1 MDFNKYYEDR
11 QKLVN
16 TFLEKRLEKKGI
28 SRVDEA
34 MAYSLLAGGKRIRPI
49 ILMAAADAL
58 GVSGY
63 NFLPVACGLEM
74 IHTYSLIHDD
84 LPCMDDDDLRRG
96 KPSCHKAYDEATAV
110 LAGDALL
117 TRAFQVVLESQCS
130 SEKKCALVSKLSEY
144 AGIDGMIYGQ
154 DLDMKAETL
163 TDAHFEDLQEIEV
176 YKTAKLLTLPMVCAA
191 ILADQ
196 KQDIPVLK
204 EIGVHLGIQFQV
216 QDDILDVSSS
226 AQALGKSTS
235 DAQNNKLTAVSL
247 LGLEESQNLV
257 AKLDQQIQCLLNDLS
272 TSTPSFQKILDF
284 LIHRTC

>member
-1 MDFNKYYEDR
+1 MNNKDFEDYLR
-11 QKLVN
+11 QQATVGLP
-16 TFLEKRLEKKGI
+16 
-28 SRVDEA
+28 SRTKEA
-34 MAYSLLAGGKRIRPI
+34 MTYSLMNGGKRIRPL
-49 ILMAAADAL
+49 ILFSLLKDYGFKEQL
-58 GVSGY
+58 GY
-63 NFLPVACGLEM
+63 PCGCAIEM

-130 SEKKCALVSKLSEY
+130 SEKKCALVSKLAEY

-163 TDAHFEDLQEIEV
+163 TDARFEDLQEIEV

-191 ILADQ
+191 ILAD
-196 KQDIPVLK
+196 KEQDIPVLK
-204 EIGVHLGIQFQV
+204 EIGERLGIQFQV
-216 QDDILDVSSS
+216 QDDILDVTSS

-235 DAQNNKLTAVSL
+235 DTQNNKLTAVSL

-257 AKLDQQIQCLLNDLS
+257 VMLDQQIQSLLNDLS
-272 TSTPSFQKILDF
+272 TPTSSFQKILDF

>member
-1 MDFNKYYEDR
+1 MNNKAFEDYLR
-11 QKLVN
+11 QQATVGLP
-16 TFLEKRLEKKGI
+16 
-28 SRVDEA
+28 SRTKEA
-34 MAYSLLAGGKRIRPI
+34 MTYSLMNGGKRIRPL
-49 ILMAAADAL
+49 ILFSLLKDYGFKEQL
-58 GVSGY
+58 GY
-63 NFLPVACGLEM
+63 PCGCAIEM
-74 IHTYSLIHDD
+74 IHSYSLIHDD

-130 SEKKCALVSKLSEY
+130 SEKKCALVSKLAEY

-163 TDAHFEDLQEIEV
+163 TDARFEDLQEIEV

-191 ILADQ
+191 ILAD
-196 KQDIPVLK
+196 KEQDIPVLK
-204 EIGVHLGIQFQV
+204 EIGERLGIQFQV
-216 QDDILDVSSS
+216 QDDILDVTSS
-226 AQALGKSTS
+226 ATALGKSTS
-235 DAQNNKLTAVSL
+235 DTQNNKLTAVSL

-257 AKLDQQIQCLLNDLS
+257 AKLDQQIQSLLNDLS
-272 TSTPSFQKILDF
+272 TSTSSFQKILDF

>member
-1 MDFNKYYEDR
+1 MNNKAFEDYLR
-11 QKLVN
+11 QQATVGLP
-16 TFLEKRLEKKGI
+16 
-28 SRVDEA
+28 SRTKEA
-34 MAYSLLAGGKRIRPI
+34 MTYSLMNGGKRIRPL
-49 ILMAAADAL
+49 ILFSLLKDYGFKEQL
-58 GVSGY
+58 GY
-63 NFLPVACGLEM
+63 PCGCAIEM

-117 TRAFQVVLESQCS
+117 TRAFQVVLESPCS
-130 SEKKCALVSKLSEY
+130 SEKKCALVSKLAEY
-144 AGIDGMIYGQ
+144 AGIDGMISGQ

-163 TDAHFEDLQEIEV
+163 TDARFEDLQEIEV

-191 ILADQ
+191 ILAD
-196 KQDIPVLK
+196 KEPDIPVLK

-216 QDDILDVSSS
+216 QDDILDVTSS
-226 AQALGKSTS
+226 ATALGKSTS
-235 DAQNNKLTAVSL
+235 DTQNNKLTAVSL

-257 AKLDQQIQCLLNDLS
+257 VMLDQQIQSLLNDLS
-272 TSTPSFQKILDF
+272 TSTSSFQKILDF

>member
-1 MDFNKYYEDR
+1 MNNKAFEDYLR
-11 QKLVN
+11 QQATVGLP
-16 TFLEKRLEKKGI
+16 
-28 SRVDEA
+28 SRTKEA
-34 MAYSLLAGGKRIRPI
+34 MTYSLMNGGKRIRPL
-49 ILMAAADAL
+49 ILFSLLKDYGFKEQL
-58 GVSGY
+58 GY
-63 NFLPVACGLEM
+63 PCGCAIEM

-117 TRAFQVVLESQCS
+117 TRAFQVVLESPCS
-130 SEKKCALVSKLSEY
+130 SEKKCALVSKLAEY

-163 TDAHFEDLQEIEV
+163 TDARFEDLQEIEV

-191 ILADQ
+191 ILAD
-196 KQDIPVLK
+196 KEQDIPVLK
-204 EIGVHLGIQFQV
+204 EIGERLGIQFQV
-216 QDDILDVSSS
+216 QDDILDVTSS
-226 AQALGKSTS
+226 ATALGKSTS
-235 DAQNNKLTAVSL
+235 DTQNNKLTAVSL

-257 AKLDQQIQCLLNDLS
+257 AKLDQQIQSLLNDLS

>member
-1 MDFNKYYEDR
+1 MNNKDFEDYLR
-11 QKLVN
+11 QQATVGLP
-16 TFLEKRLEKKGI
+16 
-28 SRVDEA
+28 SRTKEA
-34 MAYSLLAGGKRIRPI
+34 MTYSLMNGGKRIRPL
-49 ILMAAADAL
+49 ILFSLLKDYGFKEQL
-58 GVSGY
+58 GY
-63 NFLPVACGLEM
+63 PCGCAIEM

-130 SEKKCALVSKLSEY
+130 SEKKCALVSKLAEY

-163 TDAHFEDLQEIEV
+163 TDARFEDLQEIEV
-176 YKTAKLLTLPMVCAA
+176 YKTAMLLTLPMICAA
-191 ILADQ
+191 ILAD
-196 KQDIPVLK
+196 KEQDIPVLK
-204 EIGVHLGIQFQV
+204 EIGERLGIQFQV
-216 QDDILDVSSS
+216 QDDILDVTSS
-226 AQALGKSTS
+226 ATALGKSTS
-235 DAQNNKLTAVSL
+235 DTQNNKLTAVSL

-257 AKLDQQIQCLLNDLS
+257 VMLDQQIQSLLNDLS

>member
-1 MDFNKYYEDR
+1 MNNKDFEDYLR
-11 QKLVN
+11 QQATAGLP
-16 TFLEKRLEKKGI
+16 
-28 SRVDEA
+28 SRTKEA
-34 MAYSLLAGGKRIRPI
+34 MTYSLMNGGKRIRPL
-49 ILMAAADAL
+49 ILFSLLKDYGFKEQL
-58 GVSGY
+58 GY
-63 NFLPVACGLEM
+63 PCGCAIEM

-117 TRAFQVVLESQCS
+117 TRAFQVVLKSQCS

-196 KQDIPVLK
+196 EQDIPVLK
-204 EIGVHLGIQFQV
+204 EIGVRLGIQFQV
-216 QDDILDVSSS
+216 QDDILDVTSS

-257 AKLDQQIQCLLNDLS
+257 EKLDQQIQSLLHDLS
-272 TSTPSFQKILDF
+272 TSTTSFQKILDF

>member
-1 MDFNKYYEDR
+1 MNNKAFEDYLR
-11 QKLVN
+11 QQATVGLP
-16 TFLEKRLEKKGI
+16 
-28 SRVDEA
+28 SRTKEA
-34 MAYSLLAGGKRIRPI
+34 MTYSLMNGGKRIRPL
-49 ILMAAADAL
+49 ILFSLLKDYGFKEQL
-58 GVSGY
+58 GY
-63 NFLPVACGLEM
+63 PCGCAIEM

-117 TRAFQVVLESQCS
+117 TRAFQVVLESPCS
-130 SEKKCALVSKLSEY
+130 SEKKCALVSKLAEY

-163 TDAHFEDLQEIEV
+163 TNAHFEDLQEIEV

-191 ILADQ
+191 ILAD
-196 KQDIPVLK
+196 KEQDIPVLK

-216 QDDILDVSSS
+216 QDDILDVTSS
-226 AQALGKSTS
+226 ATALGKSTS
-235 DAQNNKLTAVSL
+235 DTQNNKLTAVSL

-257 AKLDQQIQCLLNDLS
+257 VKLDQQIQSLLNDLS
-272 TSTPSFQKILDF
+272 TSTSSFQKILDF

>member
-1 MDFNKYYEDR
+1 MNNKDFEDYLR
-11 QKLVN
+11 QQATVGLP
-16 TFLEKRLEKKGI
+16 
-28 SRVDEA
+28 SRTKEA
-34 MAYSLLAGGKRIRPI
+34 MTYSLMNGGKRIRPL
-49 ILMAAADAL
+49 ILFSLLKDYGFKEQL
-58 GVSGY
+58 GY
-63 NFLPVACGLEM
+63 PCGCAIEM

-130 SEKKCALVSKLSEY
+130 SEKKCALVSNLTEY

-191 ILADQ
+191 ILAD
-196 KQDIPVLK
+196 KEQDIPVLK
-204 EIGVHLGIQFQV
+204 EIGVRLGIQFQV
-216 QDDILDVSSS
+216 QDDILDVTSS

-257 AKLDQQIQCLLNDLS
+257 AKLDQQIQSLLNDLS
-272 TSTPSFQKILDF
+272 TSTSSFQKILDF

>member
-1 MDFNKYYEDR
+1 MNNKDFEDYLR
-11 QKLVN
+11 QQATAGLP
-16 TFLEKRLEKKGI
+16 
-28 SRVDEA
+28 SRTKEA
-34 MAYSLLAGGKRIRPI
+34 MTYSLMNGGKRIRPL
-49 ILMAAADAL
+49 ILFSLLKDYGFKEQL
-58 GVSGY
+58 GY
-63 NFLPVACGLEM
+63 PCGCAIEM

-130 SEKKCALVSKLSEY
+130 SEKKCALVSKLAEY

-163 TDAHFEDLQEIEV
+163 TNARFEDLQEIEV
-176 YKTAKLLTLPMVCAA
+176 YKTAKLLTLPMICAA
-191 ILADQ
+191 ILAD
-196 KQDIPVLK
+196 KEQDIPVLK

-216 QDDILDVSSS
+216 QDDILDVTSS
-226 AQALGKSTS
+226 ATALGKSTS
-235 DAQNNKLTAVSL
+235 DTQNNKLTAVSL

-257 AKLDQQIQCLLNDLS
+257 VMLDQQIQSLLNDLS
-272 TSTPSFQKILDF
+272 TSTSSFQKILDF

>member
-1 MDFNKYYEDR
+1 MNNKDFEDYLR
-11 QKLVN
+11 QQATVGLP
-16 TFLEKRLEKKGI
+16 
-28 SRVDEA
+28 SRTKEA
-34 MAYSLLAGGKRIRPI
+34 MTYSLMNGGKRIRPL
-49 ILMAAADAL
+49 ILFSLLKDYGFKEQL
-58 GVSGY
+58 GY
-63 NFLPVACGLEM
+63 PCGCAIEM

-130 SEKKCALVSKLSEY
+130 SEKKCALVSNLTEY
-144 AGIDGMIYGQ
+144 SGIDGMIYGQ

-191 ILADQ
+191 ILAD
-196 KQDIPVLK
+196 KEQDIPVLK

-216 QDDILDVSSS
+216 QDDILDVTSS
-226 AQALGKSTS
+226 ATALGKSTS
-235 DAQNNKLTAVSL
+235 DTQNNKLTAVSL

-257 AKLDQQIQCLLNDLS
+257 AKLDQQIQSLLNDLS
-272 TSTPSFQKILDF
+272 TSTSSFQKILDF

>member
-1 MDFNKYYEDR
+1 MNNKAFEDYLR
-11 QKLVN
+11 QQATVGLP
-16 TFLEKRLEKKGI
+16 
-28 SRVDEA
+28 SRTKEA
-34 MAYSLLAGGKRIRPI
+34 MTYSLMNGGKRIRPL
-49 ILMAAADAL
+49 ILFSLLKDYGFKEQL
-58 GVSGY
+58 GY
-63 NFLPVACGLEM
+63 PCGCAIEM

-130 SEKKCALVSKLSEY
+130 SEKKCALVSKLAEY

-163 TDAHFEDLQEIEV
+163 TDARFEDLQEIEV

-216 QDDILDVSSS
+216 QDDILDVTSS
-226 AQALGKSTS
+226 ATALGKSTS
-235 DAQNNKLTAVSL
+235 DTQNNKLTAVSL

-257 AKLDQQIQCLLNDLS
+257 VKLDQQIQSLLNDLS
-272 TSTPSFQKILDF
+272 TSTSSFQKILDF

>member
-1 MDFNKYYEDR
+1 MNNKDFEDYLC
-11 QKLVN
+11 QQATAGLP
-16 TFLEKRLEKKGI
+16 
-28 SRVDEA
+28 SRTKEA
-34 MAYSLLAGGKRIRPI
+34 MTYSLMNGGKRIRPL
-49 ILMAAADAL
+49 ILFSLLKDYGFKEQL
-58 GVSGY
+58 GY
-63 NFLPVACGLEM
+63 PCGCAIEM

-196 KQDIPVLK
+196 EQDIPVLK
-204 EIGVHLGIQFQV
+204 EIGVRLGIQFQV
-216 QDDILDVSSS
+216 QDDILDVTSS

-247 LGLEESQNLV
+247 LGLEKSQNLV
-257 AKLDQQIQCLLNDLS
+257 EKLDQQIQSLLNDLS
-272 TSTPSFQKILDF
+272 TSTSSFQKILDF

>member
-1 MDFNKYYEDR
+1 MNNKEFEDYLR
-11 QKLVN
+11 QQATAGLP
-16 TFLEKRLEKKGI
+16 
-28 SRVDEA
+28 SRTKEA
-34 MAYSLLAGGKRIRPI
+34 MTYSLMNGGQRIRPL
-49 ILMAAADAL
+49 ILFSLLKDYGFKEQL
-58 GVSGY
+58 GY
-63 NFLPVACGLEM
+63 PCGCAIEM

-176 YKTAKLLTLPMVCAA
+176 YKTAKLLILPMVCAA
-191 ILADQ
+191 ILAD
-196 KQDIPVLK
+196 KEQDIPVLK

-216 QDDILDVSSS
+216 QDDILDVTSS
-226 AQALGKSTS
+226 ATALGKSTS
-235 DAQNNKLTAVSL
+235 DTKNNKLTAVSL

-257 AKLDQQIQCLLNDLS
+257 AKLDQQIQSLLNDLS

>member
-1 MDFNKYYEDR
+1 MNNKAFEDYLR
-11 QKLVN
+11 QQATVGLP
-16 TFLEKRLEKKGI
+16 
-28 SRVDEA
+28 SRTKEA
-34 MAYSLLAGGKRIRPI
+34 MTYSLMNGGKRIRPL
-49 ILMAAADAL
+49 ILFSLLKDYGFKEQL
-58 GVSGY
+58 GY
-63 NFLPVACGLEM
+63 PCGCAIEM

-130 SEKKCALVSKLSEY
+130 SEKKCALVSKLAEY

-163 TDAHFEDLQEIEV
+163 TDARFEDLQEIEV

-191 ILADQ
+191 ILAD
-196 KQDIPVLK
+196 KEPDIPVLK

-216 QDDILDVSSS
+216 QDDILDVTSS
-226 AQALGKSTS
+226 ATALGKSTS
-235 DAQNNKLTAVSL
+235 DTQNNKLTAVSL

-257 AKLDQQIQCLLNDLS
+257 VMLDQQIQSLLNDLS
-272 TSTPSFQKILDF
+272 TSTSSFQKILDF

>member
-1 MDFNKYYEDR
+1 MNNKAFEDYLR
-11 QKLVN
+11 QQATVGLP
-16 TFLEKRLEKKGI
+16 
-28 SRVDEA
+28 SRTKEA
-34 MAYSLLAGGKRIRPI
+34 MTYSLMNGGKRIRPL
-49 ILMAAADAL
+49 ILISLLKDYGFKEQL
-58 GVSGY
+58 GY
-63 NFLPVACGLEM
+63 PCGCAIEM

-117 TRAFQVVLESQCS
+117 TRAFQVVLESPCS
-130 SEKKCALVSKLSEY
+130 SEKKCALVSKLAEY

-163 TDAHFEDLQEIEV
+163 TDARFEDLQEIEV

-191 ILADQ
+191 ILAD
-196 KQDIPVLK
+196 KEQDIPVLK
-204 EIGVHLGIQFQV
+204 EIGERLGIQFQV
-216 QDDILDVSSS
+216 QDDILDVTSS
-226 AQALGKSTS
+226 ATALGKSTS
-235 DAQNNKLTAVSL
+235 DTQNNKLTAVSL

-257 AKLDQQIQCLLNDLS
+257 AKLDQQIQSLLNDLS
-272 TSTPSFQKILDF
+272 TSTSSFQKILDF

>member
-1 MDFNKYYEDR
+1 MNNKAFEDYLR
-11 QKLVN
+11 QQATVGLP
-16 TFLEKRLEKKGI
+16 
-28 SRVDEA
+28 SRTKEA
-34 MAYSLLAGGKRIRPI
+34 MTYSLMNGGKRIRPL
-49 ILMAAADAL
+49 ILFSLLKDYGFKEQL
-58 GVSGY
+58 GY
-63 NFLPVACGLEM
+63 PCGCAIEM

-130 SEKKCALVSKLSEY
+130 SEKKCALVSKLAEY

-163 TDAHFEDLQEIEV
+163 TNARFEDLQEIEV
-176 YKTAKLLTLPMVCAA
+176 YKTAKLLTLPMICAA
-191 ILADQ
+191 ILAD
-196 KQDIPVLK
+196 KEQDIPVLK

-216 QDDILDVSSS
+216 QDDILDVTSS
-226 AQALGKSTS
+226 ATALGKSTS
-235 DAQNNKLTAVSL
+235 DTQNNKLTAVSL

-257 AKLDQQIQCLLNDLS
+257 VKLDHQIQSLLNDLS
-272 TSTPSFQKILDF
+272 TSTSSFQKILDF

>member
-1 MDFNKYYEDR
+1 MNNKAFEDYLR
-11 QKLVN
+11 QQATVGLP
-16 TFLEKRLEKKGI
+16 
-28 SRVDEA
+28 SRTKEA
-34 MAYSLLAGGKRIRPI
+34 MTYSLMNGGKRIRPL
-49 ILMAAADAL
+49 ILFSLLKDYGFKEQL
-58 GVSGY
+58 GY
-63 NFLPVACGLEM
+63 PCGCAIEM

-117 TRAFQVVLESQCS
+117 TRAFQVVLESPCS
-130 SEKKCALVSKLSEY
+130 SEKKCALVSKLAEY

-163 TDAHFEDLQEIEV
+163 TNACFEDLQEIEV

-191 ILADQ
+191 ILAD
-196 KQDIPVLK
+196 KEQDIPVLK
-204 EIGVHLGIQFQV
+204 EIGERLGIQFQV
-216 QDDILDVSSS
+216 QDDILDVTSS
-226 AQALGKSTS
+226 ATALGKSTS
-235 DAQNNKLTAVSL
+235 DTQNNKLTAVSL

-257 AKLDQQIQCLLNDLS
+257 VKLDQQIQSLLNDLS
-272 TSTPSFQKILDF
+272 TSTSSFQKILDF

>member
-1 MDFNKYYEDR
+1 MNNKAFEDYLR
-11 QKLVN
+11 QQATVGLP
-16 TFLEKRLEKKGI
+16 
-28 SRVDEA
+28 SRTKEA
-34 MAYSLLAGGKRIRPI
+34 MTYSLMNGGKRIRPL
-49 ILMAAADAL
+49 ILFSLLKDYGFKEQL
-58 GVSGY
+58 GY
-63 NFLPVACGLEM
+63 PCGCAIEM

-117 TRAFQVVLESQCS
+117 TRAFQVVLESPCS

-163 TDAHFEDLQEIEV
+163 TDARFEDLQEIEV

-191 ILADQ
+191 ILAD
-196 KQDIPVLK
+196 KEPDIPVLK

-216 QDDILDVSSS
+216 QDDILDVTSS
-226 AQALGKSTS
+226 ATALGKSTS
-235 DAQNNKLTAVSL
+235 DTQNNKLTAVSL

-257 AKLDQQIQCLLNDLS
+257 AKLDQQIQSLLNDLS
-272 TSTPSFQKILDF
+272 TSTSSFQKILDF

>member
-1 MDFNKYYEDR
+1 MNNKAFEDYLR
-11 QKLVN
+11 QQATVGLP
-16 TFLEKRLEKKGI
+16 
-28 SRVDEA
+28 SRTKEA
-34 MAYSLLAGGKRIRPI
+34 MTYSLMNGGKRIRPL
-49 ILMAAADAL
+49 ILFSLLKDYGFKEQL
-58 GVSGY
+58 GY
-63 NFLPVACGLEM
+63 PCGCAIEM

-117 TRAFQVVLESQCS
+117 TRAFHVVLESQCS
-130 SEKKCALVSKLSEY
+130 SEKKCALVSKLAEY

-163 TDAHFEDLQEIEV
+163 TNAHFEDLQEIEV

-191 ILADQ
+191 ILAD
-196 KQDIPVLK
+196 KEQDIPVLK

-216 QDDILDVSSS
+216 QDDILDVTSS
-226 AQALGKSTS
+226 ATALGKSTS
-235 DAQNNKLTAVSL
+235 DTQNNKLTAVSL

-257 AKLDQQIQCLLNDLS
+257 VKLDQQIQSLLNDLS
-272 TSTPSFQKILDF
+272 TSTSSFQKILDF

>member
-1 MDFNKYYEDR
+1 MNNKDFEDYLR
-11 QKLVN
+11 QQATVGLS
-16 TFLEKRLEKKGI
+16 
-28 SRVDEA
+28 SRTKEA
-34 MAYSLLAGGKRIRPI
+34 MTYSLMNGGKRIRPL
-49 ILMAAADAL
+49 ILFSLLKDYGFKEQL
-58 GVSGY
+58 GY
-63 NFLPVACGLEM
+63 PCGCAIEM

-130 SEKKCALVSKLSEY
+130 SEKKCALVSKLAEY

-163 TDAHFEDLQEIEV
+163 TDARFEDLQEIEV

-191 ILADQ
+191 ILAD
-196 KQDIPVLK
+196 KEQDIPVLK
-204 EIGVHLGIQFQV
+204 EIGERLGIQFQV
-216 QDDILDVSSS
+216 QDDILDVTSS
-226 AQALGKSTS
+226 ATALGKSTS
-235 DAQNNKLTAVSL
+235 DTQNNKLTAVSL
-247 LGLEESQNLV
+247 LGLEKSQNLV
-257 AKLDQQIQCLLNDLS
+257 VKLDQQIQSLLNDLS
-272 TSTPSFQKILDF
+272 TSTSSFQKILDF

>member
-1 MDFNKYYEDR
+1 MNNKAFEDYLR
-11 QKLVN
+11 QQATVGLP
-16 TFLEKRLEKKGI
+16 
-28 SRVDEA
+28 SRTKEA
-34 MAYSLLAGGKRIRPI
+34 MTYSLMNGGKRIRPL
-49 ILMAAADAL
+49 ILFSLLKDYGFKEQL
-58 GVSGY
+58 GY
-63 NFLPVACGLEM
+63 PCGCAIEM

-117 TRAFQVVLESQCS
+117 TRAFQVVLESPCS
-130 SEKKCALVSKLSEY
+130 SEKKCALVSKLAEY

-163 TDAHFEDLQEIEV
+163 TDARFEDLQEIEV

-191 ILADQ
+191 ILAD
-196 KQDIPVLK
+196 KEPDIPVLK

-216 QDDILDVSSS
+216 QDDILDVTSS
-226 AQALGKSTS
+226 ATALGKSTS
-235 DAQNNKLTAVSL
+235 DTQNNKLTAVSL

-257 AKLDQQIQCLLNDLS
+257 VMLDQQIQSLLNDLS
-272 TSTPSFQKILDF
+272 TSTSSFQKILDF

>member
-1 MDFNKYYEDR
+1 MNNKAFEDYLR
-11 QKLVN
+11 QQATVGLP
-16 TFLEKRLEKKGI
+16 
-28 SRVDEA
+28 SRTKEA
-34 MAYSLLAGGKRIRPI
+34 MTYSLMNGGKRIRPL
-49 ILMAAADAL
+49 ILFSLLKDYGFKEQL
-58 GVSGY
+58 GY
-63 NFLPVACGLEM
+63 PCGCAIEM

-130 SEKKCALVSKLSEY
+130 SEKKCALVSKLAEY

-163 TDAHFEDLQEIEV
+163 TDARFEDLQEIEV

-191 ILADQ
+191 ILAD
-196 KQDIPVLK
+196 KEQDIPVLK

-216 QDDILDVSSS
+216 QDDILDVTSS
-226 AQALGKSTS
+226 ATALGKSTS
-235 DAQNNKLTAVSL
+235 DTQNNKLTAVSL

-257 AKLDQQIQCLLNDLS
+257 VMLDQQIQSLLNDLS
-272 TSTPSFQKILDF
+272 TSTSSFQKILDF

>member
-1 MDFNKYYEDR
+1 MNNKAFEDYLR
-11 QKLVN
+11 QQATVGLP
-16 TFLEKRLEKKGI
+16 
-28 SRVDEA
+28 SRTKEA
-34 MAYSLLAGGKRIRPI
+34 MTYSLMNGGKRIRPL
-49 ILMAAADAL
+49 ILFSLLKDYGFKEQL
-58 GVSGY
+58 GY
-63 NFLPVACGLEM
+63 PCGCAIEM

-117 TRAFQVVLESQCS
+117 TRAFQVVLESPCS

-163 TDAHFEDLQEIEV
+163 TDARFEDLQEIEV

-191 ILADQ
+191 ILAD
-196 KQDIPVLK
+196 KEPDIPVLK
-204 EIGVHLGIQFQV
+204 EIGERLGIQFQV
-216 QDDILDVSSS
+216 QDDILDVTSS
-226 AQALGKSTS
+226 ATALGKSTS
-235 DAQNNKLTAVSL
+235 DTQNNKLTAVSL

-257 AKLDQQIQCLLNDLS
+257 AKLDQQIQSLLNDLS
-272 TSTPSFQKILDF
+272 TSTSSFQKILDF

>member
-1 MDFNKYYEDR
+1 MNNKDFEDYLC
-11 QKLVN
+11 QQATAGLP
-16 TFLEKRLEKKGI
+16 
-28 SRVDEA
+28 SRTKEA
-34 MAYSLLAGGKRIRPI
+34 MTYSLMNGGKRIRPL
-49 ILMAAADAL
+49 ILFSLLKDYGFKEQL
-58 GVSGY
+58 GY
-63 NFLPVACGLEM
+63 PCGCAIEM

-196 KQDIPVLK
+196 EQDIPVLK
-204 EIGVHLGIQFQV
+204 EIGVRLGIQFQV
-216 QDDILDVSSS
+216 QDDILDVTSS

-247 LGLEESQNLV
+247 LGLEKSQNLV
-257 AKLDQQIQCLLNDLS
+257 EKLDQQIQSLLNDLS

>member
-1 MDFNKYYEDR
+1 MNNKAFEDYLR
-11 QKLVN
+11 QQATVGLP
-16 TFLEKRLEKKGI
+16 
-28 SRVDEA
+28 SRTKEA
-34 MAYSLLAGGKRIRPI
+34 MTYSLMNGGKRIRPL
-49 ILMAAADAL
+49 ILFSLLKDYGFKEQL
-58 GVSGY
+58 GY
-63 NFLPVACGLEM
+63 PCGCAIEM

-130 SEKKCALVSKLSEY
+130 SEKKCALVSKLAEY

-163 TDAHFEDLQEIEV
+163 TNARFEDLQEIEV

-191 ILADQ
+191 ILAD
-196 KQDIPVLK
+196 KEQDIPVLK
-204 EIGVHLGIQFQV
+204 EIGERLGIQFQV
-216 QDDILDVSSS
+216 QDDILDVTSS

-235 DAQNNKLTAVSL
+235 DTQNNKLTAVSL

-257 AKLDQQIQCLLNDLS
+257 VMLDQQIQSLLNDLS
-272 TSTPSFQKILDF
+272 TSTSSFQKILDF

>member
-1 MDFNKYYEDR
+1 MNNKDFEDYLR
-11 QKLVN
+11 QQATVGLP
-16 TFLEKRLEKKGI
+16 
-28 SRVDEA
+28 SRTKEA
-34 MAYSLLAGGKRIRPI
+34 MTYSLMNGGKRIRPL
-49 ILMAAADAL
+49 ILFSLLKDYGFKEQL
-58 GVSGY
+58 GY
-63 NFLPVACGLEM
+63 PCGCAIEM

-130 SEKKCALVSKLSEY
+130 SEKKCALVSKLAEY

-154 DLDMKAETL
+154 DLDMKAEIL
-163 TDAHFEDLQEIEV
+163 TDARFEDLQEIEV

-191 ILADQ
+191 ILAD
-196 KQDIPVLK
+196 KEQDIPVLK

-216 QDDILDVSSS
+216 QDDILDVTSS
-226 AQALGKSTS
+226 ATALGKSTS
-235 DAQNNKLTAVSL
+235 DTQNNKLTAVSL

-257 AKLDQQIQCLLNDLS
+257 AKLDQQIQSLLNDLS
-272 TSTPSFQKILDF
+272 TSTSSFQKILDF

>member
-1 MDFNKYYEDR
+1 MNNKAFEDYLR
-11 QKLVN
+11 QQATVGLP
-16 TFLEKRLEKKGI
+16 
-28 SRVDEA
+28 SRTKEA
-34 MAYSLLAGGKRIRPI
+34 MTYSLMNGGKRIRPL
-49 ILMAAADAL
+49 ILFSLLKDYGFKEQL
-58 GVSGY
+58 GY
-63 NFLPVACGLEM
+63 PCGCAIEM

-130 SEKKCALVSKLSEY
+130 SEKKCALVSKLAEY

-163 TDAHFEDLQEIEV
+163 TDARFEDLQEIEV

-191 ILADQ
+191 ILAD
-196 KQDIPVLK
+196 KEQDIPVLK

-216 QDDILDVSSS
+216 QDDILDVTSS
-226 AQALGKSTS
+226 ATALGKSTS
-235 DAQNNKLTAVSL
+235 DTQNNKLTAVSL

-257 AKLDQQIQCLLNDLS
+257 VKLDQQIQSLLNDLS
-272 TSTPSFQKILDF
+272 TSTSSFQKILDF

>member
-1 MDFNKYYEDR
+1 MNNKDFEDYLR
-11 QKLVN
+11 QQATVGLP
-16 TFLEKRLEKKGI
+16 
-28 SRVDEA
+28 SRTKEA
-34 MAYSLLAGGKRIRPI
+34 MTYSLMNGGKRIRPL
-49 ILMAAADAL
+49 ILFSLLKDYGFKEQL
-58 GVSGY
+58 GY
-63 NFLPVACGLEM
+63 PCGCAIEM

-130 SEKKCALVSKLSEY
+130 SEKKCALVSKLAEY

-163 TDAHFEDLQEIEV
+163 TDARFEDLQEIEV

-191 ILADQ
+191 ILAD
-196 KQDIPVLK
+196 KEQDIPVLK

-216 QDDILDVSSS
+216 QDDILDVTSS
-226 AQALGKSTS
+226 ATALGKSTS
-235 DAQNNKLTAVSL
+235 DTQNNKLTAVSL

-257 AKLDQQIQCLLNDLS
+257 AKLDQQIQSLLNDLS
-272 TSTPSFQKILDF
+272 ISTSSFQKILDF

>member
-1 MDFNKYYEDR
+1 MNNKDFEDYLR
-11 QKLVN
+11 QQATVGLP
-16 TFLEKRLEKKGI
+16 
-28 SRVDEA
+28 SRTKEA
-34 MAYSLLAGGKRIRPI
+34 MTYSLMNGGKRIRPL
-49 ILMAAADAL
+49 ILFSLLKDYGFKEQL
-58 GVSGY
+58 GY
-63 NFLPVACGLEM
+63 PCGCAIEM

-130 SEKKCALVSKLSEY
+130 SEKKCALVSKLAEY

-163 TDAHFEDLQEIEV
+163 TNACFEDLQEIEV

-191 ILADQ
+191 ILAD
-196 KQDIPVLK
+196 KEQDIPVLK
-204 EIGVHLGIQFQV
+204 EIGERLGIQFQV
-216 QDDILDVSSS
+216 QDDILDVTSS
-226 AQALGKSTS
+226 ATALGKSTS
-235 DAQNNKLTAVSL
+235 DTQNNKLTAVSL

-257 AKLDQQIQCLLNDLS
+257 VKLDQQIQSLLNDLS
-272 TSTPSFQKILDF
+272 TSTSSFQKILDF

>member
-1 MDFNKYYEDR
+1 MNNKAFEDYLR
-11 QKLVN
+11 QQATVGLP
-16 TFLEKRLEKKGI
+16 
-28 SRVDEA
+28 SRTKEA
-34 MAYSLLAGGKRIRPI
+34 MTYSLMNGGKRIRPL
-49 ILMAAADAL
+49 ILFSLLKDYGFKEQL
-58 GVSGY
+58 GY
-63 NFLPVACGLEM
+63 PCGCAIEM

-130 SEKKCALVSKLSEY
+130 SEKKCALVSKLAEY

-163 TDAHFEDLQEIEV
+163 TDARFEDLQEIEV

-191 ILADQ
+191 ILAD
-196 KQDIPVLK
+196 KEQDIPVLK

-216 QDDILDVSSS
+216 QDDILDVTSS
-226 AQALGKSTS
+226 ATALGKSTS
-235 DAQNNKLTAVSL
+235 DTQNNKLTAVSL

-257 AKLDQQIQCLLNDLS
+257 AKLDQQIQSLLNDLS
-272 TSTPSFQKILDF
+272 TSTSSFQKILDF

>member
-1 MDFNKYYEDR
+1 MNNKDFEDYLR
-11 QKLVN
+11 QQATVGLP
-16 TFLEKRLEKKGI
+16 
-28 SRVDEA
+28 SRTKEA
-34 MAYSLLAGGKRIRPI
+34 MTYSLMNGGKRIRPL
-49 ILMAAADAL
+49 ILFSLLKDYGFKEQL
-58 GVSGY
+58 GY
-63 NFLPVACGLEM
+63 PCGCAIEM

-130 SEKKCALVSKLSEY
+130 SEKKCALVSKLAEY

-163 TDAHFEDLQEIEV
+163 TDARFEDLQEIEV

-191 ILADQ
+191 ILAD
-196 KQDIPVLK
+196 KEPDIPVLK

-216 QDDILDVSSS
+216 QDDILDVTSS
-226 AQALGKSTS
+226 ATALGKSTS
-235 DAQNNKLTAVSL
+235 DTQNNKLTAVSL

-257 AKLDQQIQCLLNDLS
+257 AKLDQQIQSLLNDLS
-272 TSTPSFQKILDF
+272 TSTSSFQKILDF

>member
-1 MDFNKYYEDR
+1 MNNKDFEDYLR
-11 QKLVN
+11 QQATVGLP
-16 TFLEKRLEKKGI
+16 
-28 SRVDEA
+28 SRTKEA
-34 MAYSLLAGGKRIRPI
+34 MTYSLMNGGKRIRPL
-49 ILMAAADAL
+49 ILFSLLKDYGFKEQL
-58 GVSGY
+58 GY
-63 NFLPVACGLEM
+63 PCGCAIEM

-130 SEKKCALVSKLSEY
+130 SEKKCALVSKLAEY

-163 TDAHFEDLQEIEV
+163 TDACFEDLQEIEV
-176 YKTAKLLTLPMVCAA
+176 YKTAKLLTFPMVCAA
-191 ILADQ
+191 ILAD
-196 KQDIPVLK
+196 KEQDIPVLK
-204 EIGVHLGIQFQV
+204 EIGERLGIQFQV
-216 QDDILDVSSS
+216 QDDILDVTSS
-226 AQALGKSTS
+226 ATALGKSTS
-235 DAQNNKLTAVSL
+235 DTQNNKLTAVSL

-257 AKLDQQIQCLLNDLS
+257 VMLDQQIQSLLNDLS
-272 TSTPSFQKILDF
+272 TSTSSFQKILDF

>member
-1 MDFNKYYEDR
+1 MNNKAFEDYLR
-11 QKLVN
+11 QQATVGLP
-16 TFLEKRLEKKGI
+16 
-28 SRVDEA
+28 SRTKEA
-34 MAYSLLAGGKRIRPI
+34 MTYSLMNGGKRIRPL
-49 ILMAAADAL
+49 ILFSLLKDYGFKEQL
-58 GVSGY
+58 GY
-63 NFLPVACGLEM
+63 PCGCAIEM

-130 SEKKCALVSKLSEY
+130 SEKKCALVSKLAEY

-163 TDAHFEDLQEIEV
+163 TDARFEDLQEIEV
-176 YKTAKLLTLPMVCAA
+176 YKTAMLLTLPMICAA
-191 ILADQ
+191 ILAD
-196 KQDIPVLK
+196 KEQDIPVLK
-204 EIGVHLGIQFQV
+204 EIGERLGIQFQV
-216 QDDILDVSSS
+216 QDDILDVTSS
-226 AQALGKSTS
+226 ATALGKSTS
-235 DAQNNKLTAVSL
+235 DTQNNKLTAVSL

-257 AKLDQQIQCLLNDLS
+257 AKLDQQIQSLLNDLS
-272 TSTPSFQKILDF
+272 TSTSSFQKILDF

>member
-1 MDFNKYYEDR
+1 MNNKDFEDYLR
-11 QKLVN
+11 QQATVGLP
-16 TFLEKRLEKKGI
+16 
-28 SRVDEA
+28 SRTKEA
-34 MAYSLLAGGKRIRPI
+34 MTYSLMNGGKRIRPL
-49 ILMAAADAL
+49 ILFSLLKDYGFKEQL
-58 GVSGY
+58 GY
-63 NFLPVACGLEM
+63 PCGCAIEM

-130 SEKKCALVSKLSEY
+130 SEKKCALVSKLAEY

-163 TDAHFEDLQEIEV
+163 TDARFEDLQEIEV

-191 ILADQ
+191 ILAD
-196 KQDIPVLK
+196 KEQDIPVLK
-204 EIGVHLGIQFQV
+204 EIGERLGIQFQV
-216 QDDILDVSSS
+216 QDDILDVTSS
-226 AQALGKSTS
+226 ATALGKSTS
-235 DAQNNKLTAVSL
+235 DTQNNKLTAVSL

-257 AKLDQQIQCLLNDLS
+257 AKLDQQIQSLLNDLS